1 MRRAIF
7 AVIVTATGLV
17 LLLSFKPHDVTAAAE
32 RPGVVSGPPAGDAD
46 GQAETPATSGKN
58 AGKTGK
64 KATEKGADTGTDT
77 GTDKATDKAAPN
89 VTASPGS
96 WPGDGASLGE
106 TVGEKVVGGTVTD
119 TQFGPV
125 QVQLVL
131 SDGKITGVQVLQA
144 PQESRRDF
152 SINSEALP
160 ILDREAL
167 AAQSAQID
175 TVSGATYTSDGY
187 VRSLQSALDR
197 AGL

>member
-1 MRRAIF
+1 MRSAIF

-17 LLLSFKPHDVTAAAE
+17 LLLSFKPHNVTAAPE
-32 RPGVVSGPPAGDAD
+32 RPGVMSDPPAGDAN
-46 GQAETPATSGKN
+46 GQADTPATSGK
-58 AGKTGK
+58 KSTGK
-64 KATEKGADTGTDT
+64 AVPK
-77 GTDKATDKAAPN
+77 
-89 VTASPGS
+89 VTANPGS
-96 WPGDGASLGE
+96 WPGDGAGLGE
-106 TVGEKVVGGTVTD
+106 TAGEKVISGVVAD
-119 TQFGPV
+119 TRFGPV

-160 ILDREAL
+160 ILDQEAL
-167 AAQSAQID
+167 AAQSARID

>member
-17 LLLSFKPHDVTAAAE
+17 LLLSFKPHNVTAAAE
-32 RPGVVSGPPAGDAD
+32 RPGVVSDPPAGDAN
-46 GQAETPATSGKN
+46 GQAEAPATSGKK
-58 AGKTGK
+58 GTGTGK
-64 KATEKGADTGTDT
+64 GTAS
-77 GTDKATDKAAPN
+77 GTDKGKGTASGAGKAAPK

-96 WPGDGASLGE
+96 WSGDGASLGE
-106 TVGEKVVGGTVTD
+106 TAGEKVVGGAVAD
-119 TQFGPV
+119 TRFGPV

-131 SDGKITGVQVLQA
+131 SDAKITGVQVLQA

-160 ILDREAL
+160 ILDQEAL

-187 VRSLQSALDR
+187 VQSLQSALDR